1 MHIKDMIQFYFR
13 HPITLEGFFVRDKI
27 TQSSTSDFPD
37 ILRLWQ
43 KKLHLSP
50 INKTSWQGQNILKT
64 VRSGATL
71 LGIMKPFMT
80 ALSVRSMEMCHVGLS
95 LVQPPAIT
103 DRAVVRPVVPAVA
116 STLLKFISFGLA

>member
-1 MHIKDMIQFYFR
+1 M

-43 KKLHLSP
+43 KKLHLSL
-50 INKTSWQGQNILKT
+50 INKTSWQGPNILRT
-64 VRSGATL
+64 FRSGATL

-80 ALSVRSMEMCHVGLS
+80 ALSVRPMEMCHVGLS

-116 STLLKFISFGLA
+116 STLLKFFSFGLA

>member
-1 MHIKDMIQFYFR
+1 M
-13 HPITLEGFFVRDKI
+13 EGYFVRVKI
-27 TQSSTSDFPD
+27 MQSSTSEFPD

-43 KKLHLSP
+43 KELNLSP
-50 INKTSWQGQNILKT
+50 INKTSWQGHNTLRT

-71 LGIMKPFMT
+71 LGSMKPFTT
-80 ALSVRSMEMCHVGLS
+80 ALSRRLMEICHVGLS

-116 STLLKFISFGLA
+116 STLLNFFFLWSSIECCE

>member
-1 MHIKDMIQFYFR
+1 MHIKDMIEFYLV
-13 HPITLEGFFVRDKI
+13 HLITIEGYFVRDKMM
-27 TQSSTSDFPD
+27 QSSTSEFPD

-43 KKLHLSP
+43 KKLNFSP
-50 INKTSWQGQNILKT
+50 INETSSQGQTIQRT

-80 ALSVRSMEMCHVGLS
+80 ALSMRLMEICHMGLS

-103 DRAVVRPVVPAVA
+103 DRAVARPVVPAVA
-116 STLLKFISFGLA
+116 STLLNFFPLV